1 MYVCMWCVVFILLLS
16 VYKYI
21 YIHHLSCMYIYI
33 YIHAYALNVNV
44 PIYNVS
50 KHVYIAHVRIYISSC
65 ICVMQLMRG
74 LKLEGITGLKLA
86 SLDFG

>member
-1 MYVCMWCVVFILLLS
+1 M
-16 VYKYI
+16 
-21 YIHHLSCMYIYI
+21 YI

-50 KHVYIAHVRIYISSC
+50 KHVYIAHVHIYISSC
-65 ICVMQLMRG
+65 IFVMQLMRG

>member
-1 MYVCMWCVVFILLLS
+1 MYVVRGIYSTFKCI
-16 VYKYI
+16 YI
-21 YIHHLSCMYIYI
+21 YIHHLSCI

-50 KHVYIAHVRIYISSC
+50 KHVYIAHVHIYISSC
-65 ICVMQLMRG
+65 IFVMQLMRG

>member
-1 MYVCMWCVVFILLLS
+1 MYVVCGIYSTFKCI
-16 VYKYI
+16 YKYI
-21 YIHHLSCMYIYI
+21 YIYTTYRVCIYI

-50 KHVYIAHVRIYISSC
+50 KHVYIAHVHIYISSC
-65 ICVMQLMRG
+65 IFVMQLMRG